1 MHNPQITFEKMLWM
15 ACMSH
20 IFVWAAE
27 MLLEIEESSVG
38 VMASGPSGMRH
49 EVAAICAA
57 GLAHNLHY
65 ESISFSWW
73 FLS

>member
-1 MHNPQITFEKMLWM
+1 
-15 ACMSH
+15 
-20 IFVWAAE
+20 

-65 ESISFSWW
+65 ESISFSW
-73 FLS
+73 